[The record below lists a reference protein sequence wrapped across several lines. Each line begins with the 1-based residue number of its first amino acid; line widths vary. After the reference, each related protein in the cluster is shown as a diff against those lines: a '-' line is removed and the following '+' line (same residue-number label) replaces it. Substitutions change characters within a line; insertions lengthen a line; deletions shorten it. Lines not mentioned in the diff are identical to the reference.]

1 MIEIEVKGGRPE
13 VLAEL
18 IVSAVE
24 GRPVGH
30 PEAAVAQAGLLAREQ
45 MAAAESRRPSR
56 HDVETVNF
64 QTLDEDEDWTDL

>member
-30 PEAAVAQAGLLAREQ
+30 PDEAVAQAGQLAREQ
-45 MAAAESRRPSR
+45 MEAAESRRPSR
-56 HDVETVNF
+56 HEIETVNF
-64 QTLDEDEDWTDL
+64 QTLDEDEDWTDV